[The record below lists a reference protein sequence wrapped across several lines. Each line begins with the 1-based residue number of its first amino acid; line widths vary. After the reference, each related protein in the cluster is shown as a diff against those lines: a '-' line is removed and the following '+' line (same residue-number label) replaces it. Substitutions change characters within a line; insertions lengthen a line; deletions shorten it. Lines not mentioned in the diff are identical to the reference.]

1 MLVRGEKSLRLNN
14 KREEIVVQVK
24 MTRKLQNRMM
34 IGMSPFFLY
43 SLQKDDEK
51 IVENR
56 IEHGYDEVDW
66 RIGEC
71 ESLT

>member
-1 MLVRGEKSLRLNN
+1 MLVRDEKSLRLDN

-34 IGMSPFFLY
+34 MGMSPFFYTL
-43 SLQKDDEK
+43 SKRMMKK

-56 IEHGYDEVDW
+56 IEHEYDEVDW

-71 ESLT
+71 KSLT